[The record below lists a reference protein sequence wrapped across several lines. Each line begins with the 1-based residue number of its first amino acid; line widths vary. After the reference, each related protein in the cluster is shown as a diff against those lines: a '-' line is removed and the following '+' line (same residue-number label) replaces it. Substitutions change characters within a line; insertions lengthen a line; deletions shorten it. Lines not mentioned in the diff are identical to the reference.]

1 MESLVKKL
9 ESRIAAL
16 EVSGKPQANANQKP
30 AANQQQ
36 TKAQPKKE
44 EPKKQ
49 AAADDDDLDL
59 FGSDVDEEA
68 EELKRKRVEEYAA
81 KKSKSNF
88 GSLKLFSKL
97 FLV

>member
-16 EVSGKPQANANQKP
+16 EVSGKPQTN
-30 AANQQQ
+30 ANQQQ

-44 EPKKQ
+44 EPKEEEPKKQ
-49 AAADDDDLDL
+49 AATDDDDLDL

-68 EELKRKRVEEYAA
+68 EELKRKRVKEYDA

-88 GSLKLFSKL
+88 GCLKLFSKL

>member
-16 EVSGKPQANANQKP
+16 EVSGKPQTN
-30 AANQQQ
+30 ANQQQ

-68 EELKRKRVEEYAA
+68 EELKRKRVKEYDA

-88 GSLKLFSKL
+88 GCLKLFSKL